1 MRKSTYKEK
10 AELNDLVIYYKN
22 NLSQQNTQIDIM
34 FAQKTMGKKHLY
46 KTWML
51 VCKNK
56 DITDTLFET
65 LNNMEKSINER
76 TMAKYDLDVSTD
88 ESIQVVKMEKVVNNK
103 ELEEALTLEYTQEN
117 TINNSLDYNK
127 FDFMY
132 VRLSDNNTEN
142 PRLPITIL
150 KKHLKYPTKLKGAKS
165 FIINGSEAKVFDA
178 RLLIIGSNVDAF
190 GVDNYFYI
198 LNRNNFNTIMN
209 FKDLYYKVVDENI
222 NAIVES
228 ELFDKPEEFIEE
240 CRNNGRYVTRLT
252 KAILAEGFK
261 NVKENKD
268 KLKKIKTG
276 FKLKLNFTENGKI
289 IYQKEYVDEILNLLL
304 EHYVKSELTE
314 KRMLAL
320 AIEKY
325 E

>member
-1 MRKSTYKEK
+1 MKESTYKDK
-10 AELNDLVIYYKN
+10 AELKGLVNYYKN
-22 NLSQQNTQIDIM
+22 NLREQYTQIDIM
-34 FAQKTMGKKHLY
+34 FAQKTTGNKHLY

-56 DITDTLFET
+56 DITDTLLET
-65 LNNMEKSINER
+65 LNNIENSIDER

-88 ESIQVVKMEKVVNNK
+88 ESIQVVEMEKVVNNK
-103 ELEEALTLEYTQEN
+103 VLEDALTLEYTQEN
-117 TINNSLDYNK
+117 TVNNSLDYNK
-127 FDFMY
+127 FDFIY
-132 VRLSDNNTEN
+132 VRISDNSSEK
-142 PRLPITIL
+142 PRVPITIL
-150 KKHLKYPTKLKGAKS
+150 KKYLKYPTKLKGAKS
-165 FIINGSEAKVFDA
+165 FIINGSEAKVVDA
-178 RLLIIGSNVDAF
+178 HLLIIGSNVDAF
-190 GVDNYFYI
+190 GVNDYFYI

-209 FKDLYYKVVDENI
+209 FKDLYYKVVDENC

-268 KLKKIKTG
+268 KLQKLKTG
-276 FKLKLNFTENGKI
+276 FKLKLNFTEDGKI
-289 IYQKEYVDEILNLLL
+289 IYRKEYVDEILNLLL
-304 EHYVKSELTE
+304 EHYVTSALTE